1 LSPRPTAASSTSIRA
16 TSTISPTPAC
26 RRTTPRRRPYCPVGC
41 STSSGGSATSAGRA
55 RARVSALPNEAP
67 RLLIVRGTTAGRIG
81 GSGPD
86 ALSGVRVAGKGS
98 MPASGGPRIS
108 WASS

>member
-55 RARVSALPNEAP
+55 RARVFALPNEA
-67 RLLIVRGTTAGRIG
+67 RVSSSFAGRLRDE
-81 GSGPD
+81 SAAQD
-86 ALSGVRVAGKGS
+86 QMRSRE
-98 MPASGGPRIS
+98 
-108 WASS
+108 